1 MGNRK
6 KPLARVCSQC
16 LFSVLDPVA
25 WTMAVGA
32 GWPGRLAC
40 VNGAEAPG
48 QLRQVSPG
56 GSCRNF
62 RPRRN
67 MPVRPPVDPNK
78 AVNPW
83 TLYPVPRGSHVCKV
97 KLTHGLFAT
106 VEARDLKR
114 ISKYKWAAKRIGN
127 KYYAYAMVSGRRQ
140 VMMHRFLMRA
150 PKGKV
155 VDHIDGNSLNNCRF
169 NLRICTHQQNAANKW
184 GPLSAS
190 GYVGVRQVREKWEA
204 HFTHKG
210 VPYYLGCFDSAAE
223 AARVRD
229 EFAYAKSHGHARLN
243 RPEDFP
249 PWRPGRKRAKKGD
262 K

>member
-83 TLYPVPRGSHVCKV
+83 TLYPVPRGGHVCKV

>member
-1 MGNRK
+1 
-6 KPLARVCSQC
+6 
-16 LFSVLDPVA
+16 
-25 WTMAVGA
+25 
-32 GWPGRLAC
+32 
-40 VNGAEAPG
+40 
-48 QLRQVSPG
+48 LRQVSPG
-56 GSCRNF
+56 GTCRNF

-67 MPVRPPVDPNK
+67 MPVRPPVDPNH

-83 TLYPVPRGSHVCKV
+83 TLRPVPRGRNVRIV
-97 KLTHGLFAT
+97 KLTSGLFAT

-114 ISKYKWAAKRIGN
+114 IGKYKWAAKRIGN
-127 KYYAYAMVSGRRQ
+127 KYYAYAMVSGSKQ
-140 VMMHRFLMRA
+140 VLMHRFLMRA

-184 GPLSAS
+184 GPLGMS
-190 GYVGVRQVREKWEA
+190 GYIGVRAYGDKWHA
-204 HFTHKG
+204 FFTHKG
-210 VPYYLGCFDSAAE
+210 IQHHLGTFEDPAE

-229 EFAYAKSHGHARLN
+229 AFAYEKSHGHARLN

-249 PWRPGRKRAKKGD
+249 PWRPGRKAVRTKVARKKRPVRS